1 MTKLSFRKYIPAD
14 ATLFKALNIEWLD
27 KFFVVEPFDELVL
40 SNPQSEILDKG
51 GHILMAELEK
61 EVVGTFAFLK
71 KENNSYEF
79 SKMAIAPA
87 HRGKG
92 YGNTMMQFAIRF
104 AEQRHWP
111 KLILYS
117 SRRLENSIHIY
128 RKYGF
133 LEVEIEKDVH
143 YTRCDI
149 KMELLLS

>member
-1 MTKLSFRKYIPAD
+1 MTKLSFRKYIPED

-40 SNPQSEILDKG
+40 SNPQSEILEKG
-51 GHILMAELEK
+51 GYILMAELEK
-61 EVVGTFAFLK
+61 EVVGTFTFLK
-71 KENNSYEF
+71 KEENIYEF

-104 AEQRHWP
+104 AERRNWP

-128 RKYGF
+128 KKYGF
-133 LEVEIEKDVH
+133 LEVEVEKDVH
-143 YTRCDI
+143 YSRCDI
-149 KMELLLS
+149 KMELSFI